1 MLLEIGIWSTALTI
15 GGTGIG
21 DARNPRKVQAWYIRQ
36 AERRLESRMGR
47 RYKEVVLR
55 CLTGEFG
62 IAPGTDTMSELRL
75 QQEFRR
81 KVVDV
86 LERAKDNV

>member
-1 MLLEIGIWSTALTI
+1 MLEIGIWSSALTI

-47 RYKEVVLR
+47 RYKEIVLR
-55 CLTGEFG
+55 CLKGEFG
-62 IAPGTDTMSELRL
+62 INPGTDTVSELRL
-75 QQEFRR
+75 QQGFRR

>member
-1 MLLEIGIWSTALTI
+1 
-15 GGTGIG
+15 
-21 DARNPRKVQAWYIRQ
+21 
-36 AERRLESRMGR
+36 MGR
-47 RYKEVVLR
+47 RYKDVVLT

-62 IAPGTDTMSELRL
+62 IDPGTDTMTELRL